1 LSLRGEA
8 EAISTPF
15 KDGFMIKP
23 EKNTN
28 KPLRISAC
36 YLRTSAFTLI
46 ELIISISILAILAG
60 IGFINIVN
68 YRQRQDLSFAGQ
80 EIIEVLRNAQNRS
93 LSQEATSTAG
103 SGGRWGVYFE
113 NPTGAGND
121 FYDLFKGTSYAGGTV
136 VSKSVLPSNTQFEEP
151 ANGSSSTIIFSPIT
165 GLPNASATIKISLI
179 SSPTSSSTITVGA
192 NGNIG
197 F

>member
-1 LSLRGEA
+1 
-8 EAISTPF
+8 
-15 KDGFMIKP
+15 MIKP

-46 ELIISISILAILAG
+46 ELLISIGILAILAG

-68 YRQRQDLSFAGQ
+68 YKQRQDLSFAGQ

-103 SGGRWGVYFE
+103 TGGRWGVYFE
-113 NPTGAGND
+113 NPQRPPVPAVEVASCRHGWPLGS
-121 FYDLFKGTSYAGGTV
+121 LF
-136 VSKSVLPSNTQFEEP
+136 
-151 ANGSSSTIIFSPIT
+151 
-165 GLPNASATIKISLI
+165 
-179 SSPTSSSTITVGA
+179 
-192 NGNIG
+192 
-197 F
+197 

>member
-1 LSLRGEA
+1 
-8 EAISTPF
+8 
-15 KDGFMIKP
+15 M
-23 EKNTN
+23 N
-28 KPLRISAC
+28 K
-36 YLRTSAFTLI
+36 AFTLI

-136 VSKSVLPSNTQFEEP
+136 VSRMVLSSNIQFDIP
-151 ANGSSSTIIFSPIT
+151 TSGSTSTIIFSPVT

>member
-1 LSLRGEA
+1 
-8 EAISTPF
+8 
-15 KDGFMIKP
+15 MIKP

-46 ELIISISILAILAG
+46 ELIITIGILAILAG

>member
-1 LSLRGEA
+1 
-8 EAISTPF
+8 
-15 KDGFMIKP
+15 M
-23 EKNTN
+23 N
-28 KPLRISAC
+28 K
-36 YLRTSAFTLI
+36 AFTLI
-46 ELIISISILAILAG
+46 ELIISIGILAILAG
-60 IGFINIVN
+60 VGFINIVN
-68 YRQRQDLSFAGQ
+68 YKHRQDLTSTTQ
-80 EIIEVLRNAQNRS
+80 EIIEVVRNAQNRS

-103 SGGRWGVYFE
+103 TGGRWGVYFE
-113 NPTGAGND
+113 NPTGSGND
-121 FYDLFKGTSYAGGTV
+121 FYELFKGTSYAGGTV

-151 ANGSSSTIIFSPIT
+151 ASGSSSTIIFSPIT